1 MARWRSPSC
10 YRYVKIMT
18 TKDHYRLIAMLH
30 LIHGCIAAA
39 TAIGVFLSVAV
50 MVGFK
55 AVVERW
61 VFPIDYGDSANAA
74 FWLYVFAIGITAVY
88 VIGALLFTV
97 PAIMGG
103 YGMLKHRRWARKL
116 VLVSAAV
123 AALNVPFGTA
133 LAVYTFWFLLGSR
146 AELKA

>member
-1 MARWRSPSC
+1 MPSC
-10 YRYVKIMT
+10 YRYIEIMT

-30 LIHGCIAAA
+30 LIHGFVAAA

-50 MVGFK
+50 LVGFK
-55 AVVERW
+55 AAVERW
-61 VFPIDYGDSANAA
+61 VFPIDYGDSADAA
-74 FWLYVFAIGITAVY
+74 FWLYVFAIALTAVY
-88 VIGALLFTV
+88 AVGALLFTV
-97 PAIMGG
+97 PAIAGG
-103 YGMLKHRRWARKL
+103 YGMLKRKRWARKL

-146 AELKA
+146 DELKA

>member
-1 MARWRSPSC
+1 ML
-10 YRYVKIMT
+10 IT
-18 TKDHYRLIAMLH
+18 TPQTHYRLIAMLH

-50 MVGFK
+50 LVGFK

-88 VIGALLFTV
+88 VVGALLFTV
-97 PAIMGG
+97 PAIAGG
-103 YGMLKHRRWARKL
+103 YGMLKRKRWARKL

-133 LAVYTFWFLLGSR
+133 LAVYTFWFLLGSKDG
-146 AELKA
+146 LKA

>member
-1 MARWRSPSC
+1 
-10 YRYVKIMT
+10 MT

-30 LIHGCIAAA
+30 LIHGCVAAT
-39 TAIGVFLSVAV
+39 TAIGVFLSVTV
-50 MVGFK
+50 LVGFK

-61 VFPIDYGDSANAA
+61 VFPIDYGDSADAA
-74 FWLYVFAIGITAVY
+74 FWLYVFAIGVTTVYAV
-88 VIGALLFTV
+88 GALLFTV
-97 PAIMGG
+97 PAIAGG
-103 YGMLKHRRWARKL
+103 YGMLKRKRWARKF

-123 AALNVPFGTA
+123 AALNVPFGTV

>member
-1 MARWRSPSC
+1 
-10 YRYVKIMT
+10 
-18 TKDHYRLIAMLH
+18 MLH
-30 LIHGCIAAA
+30 LIHGCVAAA

-103 YGMLKHRRWARKL
+103 YGMLKQRRWARKL

-146 AELKA
+146 VELKT